1 MSLQTL
7 QEDARRKIDE
17 ALALKEKG
25 NAFFKNSE
33 YKKAIRQ
40 YAMSQSYT
48 KGMPGRGATNS
59 ILSAVVAPSML
70 QNSTAGSVGSLTPE
84 LESEINSL
92 EVTVKTNLSACYIKI
107 GDAEKAIKNAK
118 EALALNPQA
127 WKSTIRL
134 AEAQVL
140 AKDYEKAIDTCEK
153 ALALIPSL
161 ESDPS
166 AKGAKNTVSIIKKNA
181 NALLKADEQKQ
192 KESFRNIFNK

>member
-1 MSLQTL
+1 M
-7 QEDARRKIDE
+7 
-17 ALALKEKG
+17 
-25 NAFFKNSE
+25 
-33 YKKAIRQ
+33 
-40 YAMSQSYT
+40 
-48 KGMPGRGATNS
+48 
-59 ILSAVVAPSML
+59 
-70 QNSTAGSVGSLTPE
+70 
-84 LESEINSL
+84 
-92 EVTVKTNLSACYIKI
+92 KTNLSACYIKI